1 MPWSRVNATYFMERT
16 PGKDDRLFLGEG
28 ESEFNVDGIGLRRV
42 FCERLRVNKPC
53 KDFYGL
59 L

>member
-1 MPWSRVNATYFMERT
+1 MERT
-16 PGKDDRLFLGEG
+16 PGKHDSLFLDEG

-42 FCERLRVNKPC
+42 FCERSRTPKPC
-53 KDFYGL
+53 KSFYGL